1 MSISEKIETTNN
13 EMTKIK
19 LPMDA
24 YSSIP
29 HRSKFKI
36 TRGKFVKISSILKD
50 KSRWEL

>member
-13 EMTKIK
+13 KMTKIK
-19 LPMDA
+19 LPMDT

-29 HRSKFKI
+29 PRSKVKI
-36 TRGKFVKISSILKD
+36 PREKFVKISSVLKD